1 MQQEKKEDTNIAL
14 KPSISKKKE
23 SKTFFFCAVIT
34 FLIINET
41 ILEKKV
47 NIKAVQCGKEDIA
60 RERFRAPI
68 PC

>member
-23 SKTFFFCAVIT
+23 FKTFFFCAVIT